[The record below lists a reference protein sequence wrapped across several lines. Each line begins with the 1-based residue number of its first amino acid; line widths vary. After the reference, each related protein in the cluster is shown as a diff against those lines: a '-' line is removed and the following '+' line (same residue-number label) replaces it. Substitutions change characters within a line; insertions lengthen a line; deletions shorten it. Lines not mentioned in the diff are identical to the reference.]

1 MTAPAVECELC
12 PRRCVLANYQ
22 RGDCRVRIN
31 VDGTLYTL
39 VYGKPCATHVD
50 PIEKKPLFH
59 FLPGTAIYSI
69 ATAGCN
75 LHCKYCQNWEISQT
89 DPEDARNV
97 DLEPARVVA
106 EAEGTGC
113 ASLAYT
119 YSEPIIFYEYTLEAS
134 RLGRRRGLKNVL
146 VTAAYIEP
154 APLRELCAVS
164 DAANVDLKSMSDDFY
179 REICGGRL
187 EPVLKALKIYRE
199 EGVWLEVTNLIVP
212 DLNDAPS
219 GITALCRWVRDNL
232 GAETPLHFSR
242 FYPMYKLANLPP
254 TPVATLTMARN
265 IALEEGLKYPYVG
278 NVPGHPGNNTYCPG
292 CGQAVIE
299 RHGYQILAYRL
310 DGDKCNKC
318 GATVA
323 GLWAPPP
330 GDVRWVF

>member
-22 RGDCRVRIN
+22 RGDCRVRVN

-59 FLPGTAIYSI
+59 FLPGTAVYSI

-89 DPEDARNV
+89 APEDAHNV

-106 EAEGTGC
+106 EAGRTGC
-113 ASLAYT
+113 ISVAYT
-119 YSEPIIFYEYTLEAS
+119 YSDPIIFYEYTLEAS

-146 VTAAYIEP
+146 VTAGYIEP
-154 APLRELCAVS
+154 TPLRELCKVS

-179 REICGGRL
+179 RDVCGGRL
-187 EPVLKALKIYRE
+187 EPVLRSLKIMRE
-199 EGVWLEVTNLIVP
+199 EGIWLEVTNLIVP
-212 DLNDAPS
+212 GLNDAPS
-219 GITALCRWVRDNL
+219 AFTALARWVRDNL

-254 TPVATLTMARN
+254 TPVATRF
-265 IALEEGLKYPYVG
+265 P
-278 NVPGHPGNNTYCPG
+278 
-292 CGQAVIE
+292 
-299 RHGYQILAYRL
+299 
-310 DGDKCNKC
+310 
-318 GATVA
+318 
-323 GLWAPPP
+323 
-330 GDVRWVF
+330 

>member
-106 EAEGTGC
+106 EAERTGC
-113 ASLAYT
+113 ISVAYT
-119 YSEPIIFYEYTLEAS
+119 YSEPMVFYEYTLEAS

-154 APLRELCAVS
+154 APLRELCKVS
-164 DAANVDLKSMSDDFY
+164 DAANVDLKSLSDDYY
-179 REICGGRL
+179 RDVCGGRL
-187 EPVLKALKIYRE
+187 APVLKALTIFRE
-199 EGVWLEVTNLIVP
+199 EGTWLEVTNLVVP
-212 DLNDAPS
+212 GLNDAPS
-219 GITALCRWVRDNL
+219 GITKLVRWVRDNL

-265 IALEEGLKYPYVG
+265 VALEEGLKYPYVG

-292 CGQAVIE
+292 CGQAVVE
-299 RHGYQILAYRL
+299 RQGYQILAYRL
-310 DGDKCNKC
+310 DGDKCNRC

-323 GLWAPPP
+323 GRWAPPP
-330 GDVRWVF
+330 GDIRWVL

>member
-22 RGDCRVRIN
+22 RGDCRVRVN

-59 FLPGTAIYSI
+59 FLPGTPIYSI

-97 DLEPARVVA
+97 DLEPTRVVA
-106 EAEGTGC
+106 EAERTGC
-113 ASLAYT
+113 ISVAYT
-119 YSEPIIFYEYTLEAS
+119 YSEPMIFYEYVIDAA
-134 RLGRRRGLKNVL
+134 RRGRERGLKNVL

-154 APLRELCAVS
+154 APLRELCKVS
-164 DAANVDLKSMSDDFY
+164 DAANVDLKSLSDEFY

-187 EPVLKALKIYRE
+187 EPVLRSLTIFRE

-212 DLNDAPS
+212 ELNDAPS
-219 GITALCRWVRDNL
+219 SITKLVRWVRDNL

-265 IALEEGLKYPYVG
+265 IALEEGMKYPYVG

-292 CGQAVIE
+292 CGQAVVE
-299 RHGYQILAYRL
+299 RHGYAILTYRL
-310 DGDKCNKC
+310 DGNKCNKC

-323 GLWAPPP
+323 GRWAPPP

>member
-12 PRRCVLANYQ
+12 PRRCVLANY
-22 RGDCRVRIN
+22 CRVRVN

-75 LHCKYCQNWEISQT
+75 LHCKFCQNWEISQT
-89 DPEDARNV
+89 DPEDARNA

-106 EAEGTGC
+106 EAGRNGC
-113 ASLAYT
+113 VSLAYT

-146 VTAAYIEP
+146 VTAGYIEP
-154 APLRELCAVS
+154 APLRELCAVT
-164 DAANVDLKSMSDDFY
+164 DAANVDLKALSDEYY
-179 REICGGRL
+179 RDVCGGRL
-187 EPVLKALKIYRE
+187 EPVLKALTIFRE

-212 DLNDAPS
+212 GLNDSPS
-219 GITALCRWVRDNL
+219 GVTALCRWVRDHL
-232 GAETPLHFSR
+232 GADTPLHFSR
-242 FYPMYKLANLPP
+242 FYPMYKLTNLPP

-278 NVPGHPGNNTYCPG
+278 NVPGHPGNNTYCPN
-292 CGQAVIE
+292 CGQPVVE
-299 RHGYQILAYRL
+299 RHGYSILAYRL
-310 DGDKCNKC
+310 DGDKCAKC

>member
-12 PRRCVLANYQ
+12 PRRCILANYQ
-22 RGDCRVRIN
+22 RGDCRVRVN

-89 DPEDARNV
+89 DPEDARNA

-106 EAEGTGC
+106 EAQRTGC
-113 ASLAYT
+113 ISLAYT
-119 YSEPIIFYEYTLEAS
+119 YSEPIIFYEYTLDAS
-134 RLGRRRGLKNVL
+134 RLGRERGLKNVL
-146 VTAAYIEP
+146 VTAGYIEP
-154 APLRELCAVS
+154 APQRELCKVA
-164 DAANVDLKSMSDDFY
+164 DAANVDLKSLSDEFY

-187 EPVLKALKIYRE
+187 EPVLKALTIFRE
-199 EGVWLEVTNLIVP
+199 EGLWLEVTNLIVP
-212 DLNDAPS
+212 ELNDAPS
-219 GITALCRWVRDNL
+219 SITKLVRWVRDNL
-232 GAETPLHFSR
+232 GADTPVHFSR
-242 FYPMYKLANLPP
+242 FHPTYKLANLPP

-265 IALEEGLKYPYVG
+265 IALEEGMKYPYVG
-278 NVPGHPGNNTYCPG
+278 NVAGHPGNNTYCPG
-292 CGQAVIE
+292 CGQAVVE
-299 RHGYQILAYRL
+299 RHGWYILAYRL
-310 DGDKCNKC
+310 DGNKCNKC
-318 GATVA
+318 GTTVP